1 MKKFLEEFKAFAM
14 RGNVLDMAVG
24 VVIGNAFSKI
34 VNSLVNDVIMPL
46 VTVLTGAAD
55 FSGLSWTL
63 KEKVVENG
71 TTVSEGIA
79 INYGSFIQNIID
91 FLIIALSIFV
101 MIKVINKLTSLRK
114 KEEEAKPEEPKGPT
128 SEELLVEIRDLLKE
142 K

>member
-79 INYGSFIQNIID
+79 IN
-91 FLIIALSIFV
+91 
-101 MIKVINKLTSLRK
+101 
-114 KEEEAKPEEPKGPT
+114 
-128 SEELLVEIRDLLKE
+128 
-142 K
+142 